1 MEAVTEKFEFLD
13 FEPDS
18 KTQGHTSRIVSE
30 LVNAAP
36 SDASLRAYL
45 AKTRAGFE
53 ASFKLCSMAGTFAA
67 KAAAQTPAEALN
79 MMTERIRTQLDAW
92 RKAKTKLLSKS
103 FLG

>member
-1 MEAVTEKFEFLD
+1 MEAVTEKFEFHD
-13 FEPDS
+13 FVPDS
-18 KTQGHTSRIVSE
+18 NTQGLSSRIVSE

-36 SDASLRAYL
+36 SDSSLRACL
-45 AKTRAGFE
+45 SKTRAGFE

-67 KAAAQTPAEALN
+67 KAAAKTPADALN
-79 MMTERIRTQLDAW
+79 AMTERIRTQLDGW

>member
-45 AKTRAGFE
+45 AKTRAGF
-53 ASFKLCSMAGTFAA
+53 
-67 KAAAQTPAEALN
+67 
-79 MMTERIRTQLDAW
+79 
-92 RKAKTKLLSKS
+92 
-103 FLG
+103 